1 MEDEFMTQTM
11 DSQELAIVPQERGG
25 LISLVGNIEQIK
37 LARKTFEDLKQ
48 AILVDSDF
56 QTYTERNVTRRFIK
70 KSGWR
75 NIGMAFGISLEPV
88 SSEFRDLNVIA
99 EGRFAIEYRV
109 KATAPNGRYVE
120 GVGSCDSHED
130 RFAEKVYNPGS
141 GRKEATGRFAF
152 EYNDVASTAYT
163 RAANR
168 AISDLVGGGEV
179 SAEEIS
185 KISQEPEQLSKK
197 LQDRLFQLA
206 DQSPEHY
213 ARLARM
219 VLDIIGVKYLTTE
232 QATTIGKALAAFK
245 SEPLPAAQ
253 VVTATATELTPEPD
267 DDEPPL
273 FPEDEPAPIKP
284 VRLSQPAQDFI
295 TKIQQAP
302 HLDALKTLTLEMS
315 RAGFKKGH
323 PEYGALTF
331 AYQQAEA
338 KIREILR
345 NEASGK

>member
-1 MEDEFMTQTM
+1 M
-11 DSQELAIVPQERGG
+11 
-25 LISLVGNIEQIK
+25 
-37 LARKTFEDLKQ
+37 LK
-48 AILVDSDF
+48 A
-56 QTYTERNVTRRFIK
+56 
-70 KSGWR
+70 SG
-75 NIGMAFGISLEPV
+75 A
-88 SSEFRDLNVIA
+88 VIA
-99 EGRFAIEYRV
+99 
-109 KATAPNGRYVE
+109 T
-120 GVGSCDSHED
+120 
-130 RFAEKVYNPGS
+130 
-141 GRKEATGRFAF
+141 T
-152 EYNDVASTAYT
+152 TAYT